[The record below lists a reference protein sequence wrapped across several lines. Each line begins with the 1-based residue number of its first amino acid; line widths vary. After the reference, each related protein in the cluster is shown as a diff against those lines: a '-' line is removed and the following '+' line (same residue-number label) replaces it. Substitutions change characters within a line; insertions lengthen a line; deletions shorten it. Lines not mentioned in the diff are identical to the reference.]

1 MAKQKGII
9 RLKGT
14 IGDINFYSTRNGG
27 DLARAAGGG
36 FNRQGN
42 KKNPTMVRT
51 RENASEFGHCSK
63 VKKAFKIALAPF
75 VCIRKDGSLHGRMM
89 TLFTKIKS
97 LDRIH
102 TRGNRK
108 VATGL
113 ETSLGIHLL
122 RSFVFTPACNV
133 MDVLGASIDYDFM
146 SRRCSI
152 TNFDVR
158 NVSFPAGATHLA
170 LTLGLLHFDFDTLT
184 YKLKSST
191 PVYIDKMHSATS
203 LELSVEDPEVVG
215 MQIAVLGLKFYQE
228 VDSTY
233 YLFKSANAVGV
244 EVLGVLG
251 K

>member
-1 MAKQKGII
+1 MARQTGII

-14 IGDINFYSTRNGG
+14 IGDVNFYSTSTGG
-27 DLARAAGGG
+27 DLARSAGGG
-36 FNRQGN
+36 FNSMDN
-42 KKNPTMVRT
+42 KNKPTMVRV
-51 RENASEFGHCSK
+51 RENANEFGHCSK
-63 VKKAFKIALAPF
+63 VKRVFKLSLAPF
-75 VCIRKDGSLHGRMM
+75 LCIRKDGSLHGRMM

-97 LDRIH
+97 LDRNN

-108 VATGL
+108 VDMGL

-133 MDVLGASIDYDFM
+133 MDVLGASIDYDFL
-146 SRRCSI
+146 SRRCSM

-158 NVSFPAGATHLA
+158 NISFPAGATHLA

-184 YKLKSST
+184 YKLRSST

>member
-1 MAKQKGII
+1 M
-9 RLKGT
+9 
-14 IGDINFYSTRNGG
+14 
-27 DLARAAGGG
+27 
-36 FNRQGN
+36 
-42 KKNPTMVRT
+42 
-51 RENASEFGHCSK
+51 
-63 VKKAFKIALAPF
+63 
-75 VCIRKDGSLHGRMM
+75 
-89 TLFTKIKS
+89 
-97 LDRIH
+97 
-102 TRGNRK
+102 
-108 VATGL
+108 
-113 ETSLGIHLL
+113 
-122 RSFVFTPACNV
+122 
-133 MDVLGASIDYDFM
+133 
-146 SRRCSI
+146 

-158 NVSFPAGATHLA
+158 NISFPAGATHLA

-184 YKLKSST
+184 YKLRSST